1 LEEGIVSAIRQI
13 VDAYVRVE
21 NRQALQDLLAHRQQ
35 LAANMKGRTGYD
47 FSLPLGQ
54 IEDEIAVVF
63 EGLAKLGPA

>member
-1 LEEGIVSAIRQI
+1 MSAIQQI

-35 LAANMKGRTGYD
+35 LAVNMKGRTGYD

-54 IEDEIAVVF
+54 IENEIAVVI
-63 EGLAKLGPA
+63 EGLEKLGSA